1 MNTGSPVWFSEDE
14 KRLPEDEKV
23 LLGGANV
30 EFNGGPGYGG
40 GGSLIST
47 RLVPWWLLLP
57 VPVAACALGLSEVEF
72 LVALSV

>member
-1 MNTGSPVWFSEDE
+1 M
-14 KRLPEDEKV
+14 

-40 GGSLIST
+40 GGSVQST
-47 RLVPWWLLLP
+47 CLVPWLLLP
-57 VPVAACALGLSEVEF
+57 APVAACGALGLSELEF